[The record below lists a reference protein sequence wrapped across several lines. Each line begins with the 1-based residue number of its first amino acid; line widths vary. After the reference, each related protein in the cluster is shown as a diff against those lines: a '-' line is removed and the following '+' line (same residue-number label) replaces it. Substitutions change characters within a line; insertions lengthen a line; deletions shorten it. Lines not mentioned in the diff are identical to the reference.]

1 MSSKIYNFYMKKR
14 SSFAN
19 SLILHRKKYGF
30 TQEDLARH
38 SGVSKR
44 SIALYETKGVNPPL
58 ENIQKL
64 AQTLNINI
72 EQLVGFKKDNLEIDY
87 AFSSVDSRTLKKLK
101 QILSLTPQQR
111 HMVYMFVDSMTKKNE
126 QEI

>member
-1 MSSKIYNFYMKKR
+1 MKKR

-19 SLILHRKKYGF
+19 NLILHRKKYGF
-30 TQEDLARH
+30 TQEDLAKR
-38 SGVSKR
+38 SGVSRR

-58 ENIQKL
+58 ENLQKL

-72 EQLVGFKKDNLEIDY
+72 EQLVGFKKDNLKTDH
-87 AFSSVDSRTLKKLK
+87 AFSSVDSRTLKRLK

-111 HMVYMFVDSMTKKNE
+111 HMVYMFVESMTKKNE
-126 QEI
+126 QQI